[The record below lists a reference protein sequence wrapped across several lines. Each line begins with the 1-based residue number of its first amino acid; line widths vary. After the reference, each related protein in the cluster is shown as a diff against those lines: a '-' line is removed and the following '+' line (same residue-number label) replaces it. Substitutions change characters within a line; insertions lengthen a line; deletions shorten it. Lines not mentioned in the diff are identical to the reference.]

1 MAQINFFQTQP
12 AQVQLPYEGYVAMYY
27 ASGGQISFLNS
38 TGSVYPTFS
47 GQVVSASVAELASN
61 FTAGNKTING
71 NLVVTGSITAQT
83 YIISSSVINQVE
95 LFSSGSTI
103 FGNDLTDTH
112 QFSGS
117 LSVTGSTLLKGNVVI
132 TGSTTFTPQQNNA
145 ALVVSGALTIGG
157 AQLIDYL
164 HVQNTHPL
172 ATNNKK
178 HFRLNSTGSAETL
191 NAAYSTVIHS
201 LSDTGNG
208 FFAGALN
215 VSKSLALGSSLT
227 DAHSITGSLNITGS
241 STLRGGTI
249 IGGAI
254 GNTHQITGST
264 GATGSL
270 TVVGTFNM
278 SGSTAIGN
286 SLNDIHRISGS
297 VGVTGSFQVAGPG
310 TAIEFQVTATGSKLG
325 TALTDLHNISGSVG
339 ISGSLR
345 VTGSGITGS
354 LNGTI
359 GHNYFSQ
366 GVINSNFSV
375 PAGSD
380 TVIPFQDEYDPSNW
394 WNTSTYRCTP
404 TIAGYYQVAFGAWLE
419 ESQTGSQTNA
429 QARKNGS
436 TIAIVQYPTS
446 NAAGQ
451 SLAASKIVALNGTTD
466 YVDFTIYQSTA
477 VSRNIKPQ
485 GTWFTV
491 NLLYTI

>member
-1 MAQINFFQTQP
+1 MAQINFFATQP
-12 AQVQLPYEGYVAMYY
+12 AQVQIPYEGYVAMYY
-27 ASGGQISFLNS
+27 ASGNQIAFLNS
-38 TGSVYPTFS
+38 TGSVYPTMS
-47 GQVVSASVAELASN
+47 GQMLSASFAGVADG
-61 FTAGNKTING
+61 FTAGNKVING
-71 NLVVTGSITAQT
+71 NLIVTGTLTAQT
-83 YIISSSVINQVE
+83 YIVSSSVINQIE
-95 LFSSGSTI
+95 ISSSGSTN
-103 FGNDLTDTH
+103 FGNSLDDTH
-112 QFSGS
+112 QHTGS
-117 LSVTGSTLLKGNVVI
+117 LSVTGSTHLKGNVVI
-132 TGSTTFTPQQNNA
+132 TGSTTFVPQQNNA

-215 VSKSLALGSSLT
+215 VSKSLSAGSSVS
-227 DAHSITGSLNITGS
+227 DAHTISGSLQVTGAIA
-241 STLRGGTI
+241 LRGGTI
-249 IGGAI
+249 IGSNIADV
-254 GNTHQITGST
+254 HRVSGSV

-270 TVVGTFNM
+270 TIVGTFNM
-278 SGSTAIGN
+278 SGSTAIGTAPADN
-286 SLNDIHRISGS
+286 HRI
-297 VGVTGSFQVAGPG
+297 T
-310 TAIEFQVTATGSKLG
+310 
-325 TALTDLHNISGSVG
+325 GSVG

-366 GVINSNFSV
+366 GVINSNISV
-375 PAGSD
+375 PAAAD

-404 TIAGYYQVAFGAWLE
+404 TIAGYYQVSFGAWLE
-419 ESQTGSQTNA
+419 ESQTGSQCNA
-429 QARKNGS
+429 QVRKNGN
-436 TIAIVQYPTS
+436 TVAIVQYPTS

-451 SLAASKIVALNGTTD
+451 SLAASKIVSLNGTTD

-491 NLLYTI
+491 NLLYTV